1 MQINSFPYTRN
12 NCPKFTGK
20 IHNTPDLERLKNSLS
35 ARDYVN
41 LNKQIKE
48 IESIEDG
55 REFYYATNT
64 KNKKDVR
71 AEIWEI
77 WEVPVSYTSIPL
89 HRKIIDA
96 EEHQYKWVFDTL
108 QRHTEFHKENPSK

>member
-1 MQINSFPYTRN
+1 MQINSFSYTRN

-20 IHNTPDLERLKNSLS
+20 IHNTPDLERMKNSLS
-35 ARDYVN
+35 ARDYID
-41 LNKQIKE
+41 LNKKIKE

-64 KNKKDVR
+64 KNKKDIR
-71 AEIWEI
+71 AEIWE
-77 WEVPVSYTSIPL
+77 VRDSVTGIPS

-96 EEHQYKWVFDTL
+96 EEYQYKWAFDTL
-108 QRHTEFHKENPSK
+108 QRISEFHKKSPSK